1 MTNVL
6 KIQRMVKA
14 SRADVSALLLI
25 AFIFQLLTPVVVL
38 AADTSIDND
47 FESAL
52 RYSICRVEISP
63 DSPDAQAHTD
73 GFVCDWC
80 VLCNVALNTSFEHP
94 FSDVFIFSQIPK
106 GSLAYGRVDVAS
118 LGPTMREY
126 FSAQRAPP
134 HFQEN
139 QYADGDGFLK
149 MPPRKNQRLA
159 I

>member
-14 SRADVSALLLI
+14 SKADVSALLLI

-38 AADTSIDND
+38 AADSSIDND
-47 FESAL
+47 FQSAL
-52 RYSICRVEISP
+52 RHSICRVEISP
-63 DSPDAQAHTD
+63 DSPDTQAHTD

-80 VLCNVALNTSFEHP
+80 VLVNLALNTNLERHH
-94 FSDVFIFSQIPK
+94 SDVFTFSQIAK
-106 GSLAYGRVDVAS
+106 SSLAYGRVDVAS
-118 LGPTMREY
+118 LGPTMRKY

-134 HFQEN
+134 HFQEK
-139 QYADGDGFLK
+139 QIADGDGFLK
-149 MPPRKNQRLA
+149 VPPRKNRRLA